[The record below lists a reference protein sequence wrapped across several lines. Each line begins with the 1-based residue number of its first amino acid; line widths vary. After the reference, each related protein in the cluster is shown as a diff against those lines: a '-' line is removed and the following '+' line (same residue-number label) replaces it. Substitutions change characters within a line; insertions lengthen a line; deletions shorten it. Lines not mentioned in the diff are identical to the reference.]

1 MAEYRG
7 LYLGQGTDTSPSIL
21 FLNLKSGWSS
31 YKETIAQ
38 ILHMGQGTDTSP
50 SILFLNLNLASVP

>member
-7 LYLGQGTDTSPSIL
+7 LYLGQGTDTSPSIYYSL
-21 FLNLKSGWSS
+21 ILNLAEVLLKR
-31 YKETIAQ
+31 Q